1 MSSLIKNSD
10 RVRQVLDF
18 TGVQNGKMH
27 PSDIDAVLEFDNK
40 YLILMEVKYDDSY
53 IPVGQRIL
61 LERLAEAWVAAGKD
75 AVILKVS
82 HNFEDDK
89 KDIPLD
95 KCEVTYIWDRLKK
108 WKQLDKSINL
118 ITVINK
124 LGEFWKCK
132 KCKF

>member
-53 IPVGQRIL
+53 IPVGQRML

-82 HNFEDDK
+82 HKFEDDK

>member
-53 IPVGQRIL
+53 IPVGQRML

-82 HNFEDDK
+82 HHFEDDK
-89 KDIPLD
+89 KDIPLE
-95 KCEVTYIWDRLKK
+95 KCEVTYIWDRVKK
-108 WKQLDKSINL
+108 WKQLDKSVNL

>member
-1 MSSLIKNSD
+1 
-10 RVRQVLDF
+10 
-18 TGVQNGKMH
+18 
-27 PSDIDAVLEFDNK
+27 
-40 YLILMEVKYDDSY
+40 MEVKYDDSY
-53 IPVGQRIL
+53 IPVGQRML

-89 KDIPLD
+89 KDIPLE
-95 KCEVTYIWDRLKK
+95 KCEVTYIWDRVKK
-108 WKQLDKSINL
+108 WKQLDKSVNL